1 MKMVAMA
8 AVMAAMMAA
17 LAGPVAAREAA
28 NVIMPTD
35 PAALAQQ
42 QQFGYADA
50 VIAGDMV
57 YLSGVIAAPVPG
69 ETSLVPAYERAFA
82 RIDATLRRA
91 GAGWG
96 DVVDMTTYHTDLLV
110 QAGPITTVKDRY
122 VKAPFPAWTAIGVS
136 RLFENTGITEIKVVA
151 HRARK

>member
-1 MKMVAMA
+1 MKAFLFVAMVLA
-8 AVMAAMMAA
+8 AAP
-17 LAGPVAAREAA
+17 AGAREAA

-35 PAALAQQ
+35 PLALAQQ

-57 YLSGVIAAPVPG
+57 YLSGVIAAPAPG

-82 RIDATLRRA
+82 RIDATLKRA
-91 GAGWG
+91 GVGWD
-96 DVVDMTTYHTDLLV
+96 DVVDLTTYHTDLLV
-110 QAGPITTVKDRY
+110 QAGPILTVKQRY
-122 VKAPFPAWTAIGVS
+122 VKAPFPTWTAIGVS

-151 HRARK
+151 HRPRK